1 MPEGPEVRRAAD
13 SIQDAIADSP
23 IRFVS
28 IQHPALTGVKN
39 KLIGQKLTH
48 VETYGKAFVLCFSND
63 VRIYVHLQLFGKWK
77 TGHVSNPPNTTR
89 VLRFTIETESHFVR
103 LYSATSIQS
112 LLPTEIKTHPFIR
125 KLGPDIL
132 NQGDYGKD
140 QIMKRLGEDR
150 FSRRRLGALLL
161 DQSFFAGIGNYLRSE
176 ILFFSHIH
184 PEKQLKDS
192 TPSQRMALADAIHTL
207 VIRAYRTGGITT
219 PDAHVE
225 DSKQRGEKYENY
237 RHYVFDREGQP
248 CLRCKHKIT
257 KESIT
262 GRRLYICQECQKL

>member
-13 SIQDAIADSP
+13 SIQDAIAGSP

-28 IQHPALTGVKN
+28 IQHPSLNGVKN

-48 VETYGKAFVLCFSND
+48 VETYGKAFVLCFNND

-77 TGHVSNPPNTTR
+77 TGPLSNPPNTTR
-89 VLRFTIETESHFVR
+89 VLRFTLETESHFIR
-103 LYSATSIQS
+103 LYSATSIQA
-112 LLPTEIKTHPFIR
+112 LMPAEIKNHPFIR

-132 NQGDYGKD
+132 NQGDDDKD
-140 QIMKRLGEDR
+140 KIMKQISEER

-176 ILFFSHIH
+176 ILFFAYLH

-192 TPSQRMALADAIHTL
+192 TPSQREALADAIHKL
-207 VIRAYRTGGITT
+207 VIRAYHTGGITT
-219 PDAHVE
+219 PDGHVE
-225 DSKQRGEKYENY
+225 KSKLRGEKYESY

-248 CLRCKHKIT
+248 CLRCRHQIT
-257 KESIT
+257 KESVS
-262 GRRLYICQECQKL
+262 GRRLYICNNCQQL